1 MSASGFTKKLI
12 ELTITL
18 GTGSFGA
25 DLGDTV
31 TISDSRIYVDVSFA
45 GGDTMGNTKI
55 RVFGLSKQLMNQLT
69 TIGQINRAIRVKNTV
84 SVAAGDENG
93 MQLVFSGVIVDAW
106 ADYNGAPD
114 VPFNIEAAAG
124 MDVAVK
130 PVNAT
135 SYKGNTPVSQIM
147 QDLATEAGLAFES
160 NAVDAQLFSPYLSG
174 SALSKIQQV
183 ARSSGVEYTI
193 DRGTLAIW
201 SLGKSREG
209 EIPLINESSG
219 MIGYPELS
227 SKGMTVRCVFNQNI
241 KFGGDVKIES
251 SIEMANGI
259 WHVFHVSHNISSQ
272 APDGPWMTTVE
283 VYRVES

>member
-1 MSASGFTKKLI
+1 MSDGFTEKLI

-18 GTGSFGA
+18 GTGNFGA

-31 TISDSRIYVDVSFA
+31 TISNARIFVDVSFA

-55 RVFGLSKQLMNQLT
+55 RVFGLSQQLMNQLT

-93 MQLVFSGVIVDAW
+93 LQLVFAGVIVDAW
-106 ADYNGAPD
+106 ADYNASPD
-114 VPFNIEAAAG
+114 VPFIIEAAAG

-130 PVNAT
+130 PVNST
-135 SYKGNTPVSQIM
+135 SYKGNTPVTQIM

-160 NAVDAQLFSPYLSG
+160 SGVDVQLFSPYLAG
-174 SALSKIQQV
+174 ATLSKIRQA
-183 ARSSGVEYTI
+183 ARAAGIEYTI

-201 SLGKSREG
+201 SIGRSRES
-209 EIPLINESSG
+209 EVPMISVDSG

-241 KFGGDVKIES
+241 KFGADVKVQS
-251 SIEMANGI
+251 TLEMANGI
-259 WHVFHVSHNISSQ
+259 WHVFHVSHSISSQ
-272 APDGPWMTTVE
+272 APDGPWMTTIE
-283 VYRVES
+283 VYRVEP